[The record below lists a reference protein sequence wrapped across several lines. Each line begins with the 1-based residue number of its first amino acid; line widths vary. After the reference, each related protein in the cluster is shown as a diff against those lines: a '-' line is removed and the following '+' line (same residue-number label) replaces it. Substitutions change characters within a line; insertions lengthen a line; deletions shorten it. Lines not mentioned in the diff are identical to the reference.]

1 MHIVVLGAGALGAYF
16 GLRFQEAGAKV
27 TFLVR
32 QKRAN
37 QLEQYGLAMQSPHG
51 NICTKEIHWE
61 TEPSAIQSADV
72 ILVSVKGYHL
82 RGALDQLRPLVN
94 KGAYILPVLNGI
106 EHISILQREFGKD
119 NVLGGLA
126 FIIATL
132 NDKGHVVH
140 TGDYHDLIFGALGA
154 KQEKVI
160 ANLETL
166 CDKAIVGGKQT
177 NTILYELWKKYMF
190 INAFSGITTATNL
203 PIGVVRKH
211 EETFQIAIHL
221 LEEMK
226 HVAMKYGVEITDQD
240 VAEAIKKMEQFDA
253 DATSSMHQDLR
264 KELPLEL
271 DHLHGGAIRL
281 AKAKQLE
288 LTYMKVI
295 YGIIKP
301 FENRT

>member
-32 QKRAN
+32 EKRAN
-37 QLEQYGLAMQSPHG
+37 QLERYGLAIQSPHG
-51 NICTKEIHWE
+51 NICTKEINWE
-61 TEPSAIQSADV
+61 TDPSAIPSADV

-82 RGALDQLRPLVN
+82 SGALDQLRPLVN
-94 KGAYILPVLNGI
+94 KGATILPVLNGI

-119 NVLGGLA
+119 HVLGGLA

-140 TGDYHDLIFGALGA
+140 TGKFHDLIFGPLCA

-160 ANLETL
+160 ANLEAL
-166 CDKAIVGGKQT
+166 REKAVMGGKQT
-177 NTILYELWKKYMF
+177 KHILYELWKKYMF

-203 PIGVVRKH
+203 PIGAVRKH
-211 EETFQIAIHL
+211 EETFQIAIKL
-221 LEEMK
+221 LAEMK
-226 HVAMKYGVEITDQD
+226 HVAMTYGVEITDQD
-240 VAEAIKKMEQFDA
+240 VTEAIKKMEQFDA

-264 KELPLEL
+264 KGLPLEL

-281 AKAKQLE
+281 AKAKQLD
-288 LTYMKVI
+288 LACMSVI
-295 YGIIKP
+295 YGMIKP
-301 FENRT
+301 FENRE